1 MKKKYQKTE
10 TKAED
15 KTEEKPNLF
24 LSASVQIGE
33 PKKSLNSSDR
43 LAELRQKYQ
52 KNQESSTAKPN
63 EKDKDNK
70 EKQPAVENKL
80 DELKKKYQRPE
91 QLLSTGNRASEPSR
105 MGKSVST
112 SHVANEHKSV
122 WKWIILEISSL
133 F

>member
-15 KTEEKPNLF
+15 KAEEKPNLF
-24 LSASVQIGE
+24 LSASVQVGE

-52 KNQESSTAKPN
+52 KNQEPNTAKTN
-63 EKDKDNK
+63 EKDKDNI
-70 EKQPAVENKL
+70 EKPAVANKL
-80 DELKKKYQRPE
+80 DELKKKYQKPE
-91 QLLSTGNRASEPSR
+91 QFLSTGNRASEPSR

-122 WKWIILEISSL
+122 WKWIILEISCL